1 MSRIVLTDGTTPA
14 DVSSGNT
21 QVYTKSGGAPGTD
34 GLYYKQGS
42 DPEVGPLATAGTV
55 TDLQTAYDG
64 GNTIDIT
71 AAEGRVEISNST
83 DATDN
88 LYLERTFAGSGNA
101 LSIEMGATTT
111 KSAIYILQLGIGGG
125 IEVGLPNT
133 NSASGFYVEHGDS
146 SSTGDGIQVIQKGT
160 GEGVQIGH
168 TGLSGNGLN
177 VELSDGS
184 NIDHAIQ
191 ASHVGNGS
199 NLHLVRTSGLGDL
212 ISSDPSV
219 FKVDN
224 AGNTTTPSVIF
235 DNSRITI
242 EGDSGVAGEPFN
254 PRISLTSGGAYRG
267 ALSRVYHFYSKGV
280 GAPATLDLD
289 SVSEIPTVFSLE
301 SYSGW
306 TIKLPEA
313 SKYKNG
319 EEIIVLN
326 IDLAG
331 SFDVASDV
339 GRDIQS
345 VDSTPIPTVTISGG
359 AGRRFMAWVNDSS
372 NVAEN
377 GTSVWV
383 VTGVI

>member
-64 GNTIDIT
+64 GNTID
-71 AAEGRVEISNST
+71 
-83 DATDN
+83 AT
-88 LYLERTFAGSGNA
+88 
-101 LSIEMGATTT
+101 
-111 KSAIYILQLGIGGG
+111 IGGG
-125 IEVGLPNT
+125 TVRIRTADDSLTNLQIQKLPTIPTTAGNGLDIGMNANT
-133 NSASGFYVEHGDS
+133 SGDAISIQSLGG
-146 SSTGDGIQVIQKGT
+146 GDGIYIDNG
-160 GEGVQIGH
+160 
-168 TGLSGNGLN
+168 GLSGNGLN

-280 GAPATLDLD
+280 GAPANLDLD
-289 SVSEIPTVFSLE
+289 SVSEIPTVFSLQ

-306 TIKLPEA
+306 TINLPEA

-339 GRDIQS
+339 GRNIQS